1 MHSHG
6 IERRG
11 SLRARRIVTVRHRLF
26 KRHGKK
32 VVSPWILSTT
42 ENMSATGLLFNS
54 PIGYKVND
62 VIEVQVVMSGIL
74 DIFNGYGK
82 VVRVEAKRG
91 GYYHIALHYVGLK
104 PRRRSAKTL
113 IGTNN

>member
-1 MHSHG
+1 MESHG

-26 KRHGKK
+26 KRNSKK
-32 VVSPWILSTT
+32 ISSDWILSTT

-54 PIGYKVND
+54 PLGYKLND

-82 VVRVEAKRG
+82 VVRVENKRG

-104 PRRRSAKTL
+104 PRRRNAKTL
-113 IGTNN
+113 MSSH